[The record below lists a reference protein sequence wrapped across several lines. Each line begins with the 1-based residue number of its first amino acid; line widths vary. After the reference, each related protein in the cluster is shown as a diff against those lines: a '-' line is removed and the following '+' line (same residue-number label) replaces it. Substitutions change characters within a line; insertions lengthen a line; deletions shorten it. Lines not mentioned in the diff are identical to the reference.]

1 MKTDFDKTKN
11 DTVTADEARIDNI
24 DEKEPVQLNEE
35 ELYVETLSKKER
47 KEYEKRKKE
56 LRRSQWMSEYWIII
70 VLAVALLVVVTAL
83 VMINQIKEFTSYGM
97 VERIFDDILDA
108 ITPIMSF

>member
-1 MKTDFDKTKN
+1 MKTDFDKRKN

-97 VERIFDDILDA
+97 VERLNEAILSA
-108 ITPIMSF
+108 IAR

>member
-1 MKTDFDKTKN
+1 MKTDFDKKEN
-11 DTVTADEARIDNI
+11 DIVTVDEVDIDNNL
-24 DEKEPVQLNEE
+24 DEKKPVRLNEE
-35 ELYVETLSKKER
+35 EVYVESLSKKDL

-97 VERIFDDILDA
+97 VERVKEAVSNFL
-108 ITPIMSF
+108 SHSYK

>member
-1 MKTDFDKTKN
+1 MKTDFDKRKN

-97 VERIFDDILDA
+97 VERVLRR
-108 ITPIMSF
+108 

>member
-1 MKTDFDKTKN
+1 MKPDFDKTKN
-11 DTVTADEARIDNI
+11 DTVKADDARIDNI
-24 DEKEPVQLNEE
+24 DEKEPIQQNEE

-83 VMINQIKEFTSYGM
+83 IMINQIKEFTSYGM
-97 VERIFDDILDA
+97 VERLSEVLSYIFSRI
-108 ITPIMSF
+108 S

>member
-1 MKTDFDKTKN
+1 MKTDFENKEN
-11 DTVTADEARIDNI
+11 DIVASDEADIDNNLDNKTPI
-24 DEKEPVQLNEE
+24 HLNEE
-35 ELYVETLSKKER
+35 EVYVESLSKKDR

-97 VERIFDDILDA
+97 VERVFDTVSYLL
-108 ITPIMSF
+108 TRLYR